1 MFNNPKRIVILGST
15 GSVGRQALEIIA
27 FDESLSVCGLAAGAN
42 WRLLA
47 EQVRA
52 FGPEAVAI
60 AEPAAADELSSVLPK
75 GAELLT
81 GPEAMSDLIWRVR
94 PDMVLT
100 AVVGSA
106 GLTPTLTAI
115 ECGADLAIANK
126 ESLVMAGAIIMP
138 SARKAGINVLPVDSE
153 HSAIFQCLIGHETK
167 DVHRVTLTA
176 SGGPFR
182 NQPPEKVRH
191 ASMKEVLK
199 HPTWQMGRK
208 ISIDSATMMNKALE
222 IIETHHL
229 FDLPA
234 HRIEVVI
241 HPESIVHACVEF
253 FDGSVLAQMSRP
265 AMTTPISFALHYPD
279 RPARPSA
286 PLLDLSEAGCLHF
299 EAADVRKYP
308 ALELGYEV
316 VRRGGT
322 AGAVLN
328 AANETAVEAFIAG
341 RIEFGQIVEIVQE
354 VLTETPTK
362 TEIDLETILV
372 VDNDTRRRTEE
383 IIEKI
388 VIGNS

>member
-1 MFNNPKRIVILGST
+1 MSHSLKRIAILGST

-27 FDESLSVCGLAAGAN
+27 ADESLSVVGLSAGAN
-42 WRLLA
+42 WKLLA
-47 EQVRA
+47 EQA
-52 FGPEAVAI
+52 KTFDADAVAI
-60 AEPAAADELSSVLPK
+60 AEPEAAKELASVL
-75 GAELLT
+75 AEGTDLLT
-81 GPEAMSDLIWRVR
+81 GPESMNDLIWQVE

-106 GLTPTLTAI
+106 GLGPTLTAI
-115 ECGADLAIANK
+115 KCEADLAIANK

-138 SARKAGINVLPVDSE
+138 AARKAGINVLPVDSE
-153 HSAIFQCLIGHETK
+153 HSAIFQCLIGHEHK

-182 NQPPEKVRH
+182 NKTPEEVEH
-191 ASMKEVLK
+191 ATLAEVLK
-199 HPTWQMGRK
+199 HPTWKMGRK
-208 ISIDSATMMNKALE
+208 ISVDSATMMNKALE

-229 FDLPA
+229 FDLPP

-253 FDGSVLAQMSRP
+253 FDGSVLAQLSRP
-265 AMTTPISFALHYPD
+265 AMTTPIAIALSYPQ
-279 RPARPSA
+279 RPAHPSA
-286 PLLDLSEAGCLHF
+286 PLLDLAEAGALHF
-299 EAADVRKYP
+299 ESADEQRYP

-322 AGAVLN
+322 AGAILN

-341 RIEFGQIVEIVQE
+341 RIEFGQIVGIVKR
-354 VLTETPTK
+354 VLTETPIK
-362 TEIDLETILV
+362 TEIDLETILAT
-372 VDNDTRRRTEE
+372 DNEVRRRTEE
-383 IIEKI
+383 I

>member
-1 MFNNPKRIVILGST
+1 M
-15 GSVGRQALEIIA
+15 EIIA
-27 FDESLSVCGLAAGAN
+27 ADKTLSVVGLSAGSN
-42 WRLLA
+42 WKLLA
-47 EQVRA
+47 EQA
-52 FGPEAVAI
+52 KTFDADAVAI
-60 AEPAAADELSSVLPK
+60 AEPEAAKKLVSVLSE
-75 GAELLT
+75 GSDLLT
-81 GPEAMSDLIWRVR
+81 GPESMSDLIWQVE

-115 ECGADLAIANK
+115 KCGADLAIANK

-138 SARKAGINVLPVDSE
+138 AARKAGINILPVDSE

-182 NQPPEKVRH
+182 NKSLEEVKH
-191 ASMKEVLK
+191 ASLEEVLK
-199 HPTWQMGRK
+199 HPTWKMGRK
-208 ISIDSATMMNKALE
+208 ISVDSATMMNKALE

-229 FDLPA
+229 FDLPT

-253 FDGSVLAQMSRP
+253 FDGSVLAQLSRP
-265 AMTTPISFALHYPD
+265 AMTTPIAFALHYPA
-279 RPARPSA
+279 RPTRPSA
-286 PLLDLSEAGCLHF
+286 PLLDLAEAACLHF
-299 EAADVRKYP
+299 EAADMQKYP
-308 ALELGYEV
+308 ALELGYEI

-328 AANETAVEAFIAG
+328 GANETAVEAFIAG
-341 RIEFGQIVEIVQE
+341 RIEFGQIVEIVKE
-354 VLTETPTK
+354 VLEKTPTK
-362 TEIDLETILV
+362 TEIDLETILAA
-372 VDNDTRRRTEE
+372 DADARKRTEE
-383 IIEKI
+383 I

>member
-1 MFNNPKRIVILGST
+1 MSNNPKRIVILGST

-27 FDESLSVCGLAAGAN
+27 VDEGLSICGLAAGSN
-42 WRLLA
+42 WRLLS
-47 EQVRA
+47 EQAGNFR
-52 FGPEAVAI
+52 PDAVAI
-60 AEPAAADELSSVLPK
+60 AEPAAAGELSKVLP
-75 GAELLT
+75 EDTDLLT
-81 GPEAMSDLIWRVR
+81 GPEAMSDLIWQVR

-138 SARKAGINVLPVDSE
+138 AARRAGINVLPVDSE
-153 HSAIFQCLIGHETK
+153 HSAIFQCLVGHETE

-182 NQPPEKVRH
+182 NQPPEKARR
-191 ASMKEVLK
+191 ASLAEVLK
-199 HPTWQMGRK
+199 HPTWRMGRK

-229 FDLPA
+229 FDLPV

-265 AMTTPISFALHYPD
+265 AMTTPISFALHYPA
-279 RPARPSA
+279 RPDRPSA
-286 PLLDLSEAGCLHF
+286 PLLDLTETGCLHF
-299 EAADVRKYP
+299 EAVDMQKYP

-341 RIEFGQIVEIVQE
+341 RIQFGQIVEIVKE
-354 VLTETPTK
+354 VLSETPTK
-362 TEIDLETILV
+362 TEIDLETVLV
-372 VDNDTRRRTEE
+372 ADDEARRRTEE
-383 IIEKI
+383 I
-388 VIGNS
+388 VTGSQ

>member
-1 MFNNPKRIVILGST
+1 MFTNPKRIVILGST
-15 GSVGRQALEIIA
+15 GSVGRQALEIITA
-27 FDESLSVCGLAAGAN
+27 DEGLSVCGLAAGSN

-47 EQVRA
+47 EQA
-52 FGPEAVAI
+52 KTFNADAVAI
-60 AEPAAADELSSVLPK
+60 AEPEAAKELASVLLE
-75 GAELLT
+75 GTDMLT
-81 GPEAMSDLIWRVR
+81 GPESMSDLIWQVE

-100 AVVGSA
+100 AMVGSS

-115 ECGADLAIANK
+115 KCGADLAIANK

-138 SARKAGINVLPVDSE
+138 AARKAGINVLPVDSE
-153 HSAIFQCLIGHETK
+153 HSAIFQCLVGHETK

-182 NQPPEKVRH
+182 NQPAEKVRH
-191 ASMKEVLK
+191 ASLDEVLK
-199 HPTWQMGRK
+199 HPTWQMGQK

-229 FDLPA
+229 FDLPV

-241 HPESIVHACVEF
+241 HPESIIHACVEF
-253 FDGSVLAQMSRP
+253 FDGSVLAQMGHPS
-265 AMTTPISFALHYPD
+265 MTTPISFALHYPA
-279 RPARPSA
+279 RPTSPSA
-286 PLLDLSEAGCLHF
+286 PLLDLAEAGCLHF
-299 EAADVRKYP
+299 EAADMQKYP

-328 AANETAVEAFIAG
+328 AANEIAVEAFIAG
-341 RIEFGQIVEIVQE
+341 RIEFGQIVEIVKE

-362 TEIDLETILV
+362 TEIDLETVLV
-372 VDNDTRRRTEE
+372 ADDDARRRTEE
-383 IIEKI
+383 I
-388 VIGNS
+388 VACLRL